1 MRKLRDISCALLM
14 VLYMSHVGDSRLFVP
29 DWDRGLEDCPVPSF
43 ENVKVS
49 REVSIVKNKCK
60 AIWKM
65 SKGQA
70 EERRAIRDLQV
81 QEQAEVRPDRGADDE
96 PMFAGKVNTVFCL
109 NILFGCSCCMF

>member
-1 MRKLRDISCALLM
+1 
-14 VLYMSHVGDSRLFVP
+14 
-29 DWDRGLEDCPVPSF
+29 
-43 ENVKVS
+43 
-49 REVSIVKNKCK
+49 
-60 AIWKM
+60 M